1 MHRALTFYAC
11 GFTGVVKV
19 KNLPINY
26 GIIAIPWPAV
36 LFSQC
41 CLTWQARFKM
51 PGAQGL
57 LSVTQ
62 VPLKSK
68 SLTHKNK
75 ARIHSRLKNKRIAV
89 RSEERRVGKECKS
102 ERGATKTEEKEKNK

>member
-1 MHRALTFYAC
+1 
-11 GFTGVVKV
+11 
-19 KNLPINY
+19 
-26 GIIAIPWPAV
+26 
-36 LFSQC
+36 
-41 CLTWQARFKM
+41 M

-75 ARIHSRLKNKRIAV
+75 ARIHSRLKNKCIAV
-89 RSEERRVGKECKS
+89 TIKPHIGFQLCRFLDPLAYDAFSTPLLIYPMLETACHHFAEHAIVIHKITFLHS
-102 ERGATKTEEKEKNK
+102 ISTNNHV